1 MCQGWSCAS
10 LALQCGNVA
19 SGIFAKIF
27 GSQAG
32 RTSENR
38 GGSGQRVARR
48 STGFNEFIKYIS
60 RQESLRILDL
70 GATSAANI
78 TFMTG
83 LGHNFHQEDLLR
95 LSADKD
101 LLVASDKGE
110 TAFDADKFLRDNLNF
125 EREEF
130 DAVMFWDI
138 ADYLPEPLIKPVIE
152 RVHVGMKPGSI
163 LLAFFHTKDAGPQE
177 PFYRYHI
184 ASKEGVDM
192 QPGESRKLQRVFANR
207 HVENLFRDFA
217 SIKFFLGRDNLRD
230 VLVIR

>member
-1 MCQGWSCAS
+1 MG
-10 LALQCGNVA
+10 L
-19 SGIFAKIF
+19 GIFGRLF
-27 GSQAG
+27 GSH
-32 RTSENR
+32 TPSSPENPR
-38 GGSGQRVARR
+38 GGGQRISRR

-60 RQESLRILDL
+60 KQENLRILDL

-95 LSADKD
+95 LAADKE
-101 LLVASDKGE
+101 LLVPNGE
-110 TAFDADKFLRDNLNF
+110 GATVFDTDRFLRDNLNF
-125 EREEF
+125 GREEF
-130 DAVMFWDI
+130 DAVMLWDV
-138 ADYLPEPLIKPVIE
+138 ADYLPEPLVKPVLE
-152 RVHVGMKPGSI
+152 RIHVGMKPASI
-163 LLAFFHTKDAGPQE
+163 LLGFFHTKDAGPKE

-184 ASKEGVDM
+184 TSKEAVDM
-192 QPGESRKLQRVFANR
+192 QPGEPFKLQRVFANR

>member
-1 MCQGWSCAS
+1 VSP
-10 LALQCGNVA
+10 
-19 SGIFAKIF
+19 GIFGRLF
-27 GSQAG
+27 RSQSGSAH
-32 RTSENR
+32 EHPR
-38 GGSGQRVARR
+38 GAGQRVARR
-48 STGFNEFIKYIS
+48 STGFNEFIKSIS
-60 RQESLRILDL
+60 KQENLRILDL

-101 LLVASDKGE
+101 LLVSNGDGG
-110 TAFDADKFLRDNLNF
+110 TSFDTDRFLHDNLNF
-125 EREEF
+125 GREEF
-130 DAVMFWDI
+130 DAVMLWDV
-138 ADYLPEPLIKPVIE
+138 ADYLPEPLVKPVIE
-152 RVHVGMKPGSI
+152 RIHVGMKPGSI
-163 LLAFFHTKDAGPQE
+163 LLGFFHTKDAGPKE

-192 QPGESRKLQRVFANR
+192 QPGESFKLQRVFANR

>member
-1 MCQGWSCAS
+1 MS
-10 LALQCGNVA
+10 
-19 SGIFAKIF
+19 SGIFSKIF
-27 GSQAG
+27 GSQTGSSPVNA
-32 RTSENR
+32 R
-38 GGSGQRVARR
+38 GSGQRVSRR

-60 RQESLRILDL
+60 KQENLRILDL

-101 LLVASDKGE
+101 LIVSNGDGG
-110 TAFDADKFLRDNLNF
+110 TVFDTERFLRDNLNF

-130 DAVMFWDI
+130 DAVMLWDV
-138 ADYLPEPLIKPVIE
+138 ADYLPEPLVKPVIE
-152 RVHVGMKPGSI
+152 RIHVGMKPTSI
-163 LLAFFHTKDAGPQE
+163 LLGFFHTKDAGPQE

-184 ASKEGVDM
+184 ASKEAVDM
-192 QPGESRKLQRVFANR
+192 QPGESFKLQRVFANR